1 MSELRPRTPAQRPET
16 ARPREAAE
24 PAIEPP
30 TIDELEHMQRHLVS
44 LPRHSGAL
52 LVDDPALG
60 ALLIKQAD
68 HGPGGNYAA
77 MPRWTADGWRDSL
90 RAVNEVLQG
99 WGAWPSLLL
108 ADRLDRPIGLGRA
121 VADLGWSS
129 VLRET
134 VLWVAR
140 ASVVPHLDPRMR
152 IEAVKP
158 DRVTDHESLERHI
171 FGLPEARAD
180 ERRAATADALASG
193 QLRAYVVRVDEE
205 PVAVARLSQGDGV
218 AGIYAVGVAE
228 SWRRQGYGALITI
241 VATRAG
247 MALGNRLVWLSV
259 EDGND
264 AARRVYTRL
273 GFQPAFSWARWL
285 ALVE

>member
-1 MSELRPRTPAQRPET
+1 VSELRPRTPARRPET
-16 ARPREAAE
+16 ARPREDSE
-24 PAIEPP
+24 PVIEPP
-30 TIDELEHMQRHLVS
+30 SAAELERIERHLVS
-44 LPRHSGAL
+44 LPLHSGAR
-52 LVDDPALG
+52 LVEDPALG
-60 ALLIKQAD
+60 ALLIRQRGR
-68 HGPGGNYAA
+68 GPGGNYAA
-77 MPRWTADGWRDSL
+77 MPRWTAGGWRESL
-90 RAVNEVLQG
+90 LLVDRTLEG
-99 WGAWPSLLL
+99 WGEWPSLLV
-108 ADRLDRPIGLGRA
+108 ADRLDRPIGLA
-121 VADLGWSS
+121 EAIADQGWSA

-134 VLWVAR
+134 VLWVGR

-158 DRVTDHESLERHI
+158 DRVADHETLERRI

-180 ERRAATADALASG
+180 ERRAATADALAGG

-218 AGIYAVGVAE
+218 AGIYAVGVE
-228 SWRRQGYGALITI
+228 ERWRRQGYGALITI

-273 GFQPAFSWARWL
+273 GFQEAFSWARWL